1 MKRPPI
7 PVLVFAI
14 IAIVALAGWRLWPRD
29 TQEHWLGYVE
39 GEPLQ
44 IAAPVSGTLA
54 SRAVN
59 RGASVRLGDALFA
72 IDPVVTDATT
82 AQAAAQVAAA
92 RAQAADLAVQRQRQ
106 PELDAARAAVA
117 SAQAQVALTQKTFDR
132 YSALAAKGF
141 VSRAQLDSA
150 RQARDSAAATLA
162 QAQAQVRAGEL
173 SVGRQTQQQAA
184 SAGVANAQAVLAA
197 QQHQQKL
204 IAPVSP
210 ASGVVEQTYYNPGE
224 WVPANMPVLSVLP
237 ADKRKLR
244 FFVPEGRIA
253 AIKLGETVH
262 FTCDDC
268 GGDRM
273 AKVSYIAPQAE
284 YTPPVIYSERAR
296 SKLVFLVEAWLPADK
311 PLPLGLPISV
321 VAQ

>member
-7 PVLVFAI
+7 PVLVLAI
-14 IAIVALAGWRLWPRD
+14 LAVVALAGWRLWPRD
-29 TQEHWLGYVE
+29 TQERWLGYVE

-54 SRAVN
+54 SRAAN
-59 RGASVRLGDALFA
+59 RGASVKVGDALFE
-72 IDPVVTDATT
+72 IDPVVTEATT

-92 RAQAADLAVQRQRQ
+92 QAQAADLAVERQRQ
-106 PELDAARAAVA
+106 PELDVSRAAEAAA
-117 SAQAQVALTQKTFDR
+117 SAQLTRAQKDYDR
-132 YSALAAKGF
+132 YAALAAKGF
-141 VSRAQLDSA
+141 VSRAQLDAA
-150 RQARDSAAATLA
+150 RQARDVAAATLA
-162 QAQAQVRAGEL
+162 QARAQLRSGEL
-173 SVGRQTQQQAA
+173 SVGRASQQQAA
-184 SAGVANAQAVLAA
+184 SADVARAQAALAA

-210 ASGVVEQTYYNPGE
+210 ASGVIEQTYYNPGE
-224 WVPANMPVLSVLP
+224 WVPANVPVVSVLP

-253 AIKLGETVH
+253 AIRLGETVH

-268 GGDRM
+268 GGERT
-273 AKVSYIAPQAE
+273 AKVSYIAPRAE

-311 PLPLGLPISV
+311 PLPLGLPVSV
-321 VAQ
+321 LAK